1 MIYLIHKEQRYKT
14 NKKGLKT
21 MKNVKLPEGMTINH
35 GEKKIFIIEALD
47 KKIRTGEIDLNDLRK
62 VMSIIN
68 RYKNYDMV
76 VLHFRWLGS
85 IA

>member
-1 MIYLIHKEQRYKT
+1 
-14 NKKGLKT
+14 

-47 KKIRTGEIDLNDLRK
+47 KKIRTGEIDLNNLRK
-62 VMSIIN
+62 VISIIN
-68 RYKNYDMV
+68 RYKNYEMV
-76 VLHFRWLGS
+76 VLHFRWLGT

>member
-1 MIYLIHKEQRYKT
+1 
-14 NKKGLKT
+14 

-35 GEKKIFIIEALD
+35 NEKKIFIIEALD
-47 KKIRTGEIDLNDLRK
+47 KKIRTGEIDLNNLRK

-76 VLHFRWLGS
+76 VLHFRWLGT

>member
-1 MIYLIHKEQRYKT
+1 
-14 NKKGLKT
+14 

-35 GEKKIFIIEALD
+35 EEKKIFIIEALD
-47 KKIRTGEIDLNDLRK
+47 KKIRTGEIDLNNLRK

-68 RYKNYDMV
+68 RYKNYEMV
-76 VLHFRWLGS
+76 VLHFRWLGI

>member
-1 MIYLIHKEQRYKT
+1 
-14 NKKGLKT
+14 

-35 GEKKIFIIEALD
+35 EEKKIFIIEALD

-76 VLHFRWLGS
+76 VLHFRWLGT

>member
-1 MIYLIHKEQRYKT
+1 
-14 NKKGLKT
+14 

-35 GEKKIFIIEALD
+35 EEKKIFIVEALD

-68 RYKNYDMV
+68 KYKNYEMV
-76 VLHFRWLGS
+76 VLHFRWLGT

>member
-1 MIYLIHKEQRYKT
+1 
-14 NKKGLKT
+14 

-35 GEKKIFIIEALD
+35 NEKKIFIIEALD
-47 KKIRTGEIDLNDLRK
+47 KKIRTGEINLNDLRK

-68 RYKNYDMV
+68 KYKNYDMV
-76 VLHFRWLGS
+76 VLHFRWLGT

>member
-1 MIYLIHKEQRYKT
+1 
-14 NKKGLKT
+14 

-35 GEKKIFIIEALD
+35 NEKKIFIIEALD
-47 KKIRTGEIDLNDLRK
+47 KKIRTGEIDLNNLRK

-68 RYKNYDMV
+68 RYKNYEMV
-76 VLHFRWLGS
+76 VLHFRWLGT

>member
-1 MIYLIHKEQRYKT
+1 
-14 NKKGLKT
+14 

-35 GEKKIFIIEALD
+35 NEKKIFIIEALD

-76 VLHFRWLGS
+76 VLHFRWLGT

>member
-1 MIYLIHKEQRYKT
+1 
-14 NKKGLKT
+14 

-35 GEKKIFIIEALD
+35 NEKKIFIIEALD
-47 KKIRTGEIDLNDLRK
+47 KKIRTGEIDLNNLRK
-62 VMSIIN
+62 VISIIN

-76 VLHFRWLGS
+76 VLHFRWLGT